1 MKEGVSAYTTEGEPI
16 VTFYSAKR
24 EGDRLVV
31 DVKVLDSM
39 RMDIVFTVKEV
50 FGGLKLALSWPV
62 ISFILLVPYFAL
74 KQCFCRKKAET
85 GDNTTL

>member
-24 EGDRLVV
+24 EGDKLVV

-39 RMDIVFTVKEV
+39 QMDIVFTVKEV

-62 ISFILLVPYFAL
+62 ISFLLLVPFFVL
-74 KQCFCRKKAET
+74 KQCFSRKKTET

>member
-50 FGGLKLALSWPV
+50 FGGLKLALSWHV

-74 KQCFCRKKAET
+74 KQCFCRKKAEA
-85 GDNTTL
+85 GDNKTL

>member
-24 EGDRLVV
+24 EGDRLIV

-62 ISFILLVPYFAL
+62 ISFILLVPFFAL

-85 GDNTTL
+85 GNNTTL